1 MKEIITK
8 LPKSGEGNE
17 YSDPQNQRA
26 MKRLNIK
33 RSLMSHTDQQSNSQK
48 SKNQRQNFESN
59 ERRMPYRTHFLSKIL
74 ASQERVAIYIQK
86 QIKEDKY

>member
-1 MKEIITK
+1 MLTCINIAESVMKEIITK

-33 RSLMSHTDQQSNSQK
+33 RSLMSHTD
-48 SKNQRQNFESN
+48 
-59 ERRMPYRTHFLSKIL
+59 
-74 ASQERVAIYIQK
+74 
-86 QIKEDKY
+86 